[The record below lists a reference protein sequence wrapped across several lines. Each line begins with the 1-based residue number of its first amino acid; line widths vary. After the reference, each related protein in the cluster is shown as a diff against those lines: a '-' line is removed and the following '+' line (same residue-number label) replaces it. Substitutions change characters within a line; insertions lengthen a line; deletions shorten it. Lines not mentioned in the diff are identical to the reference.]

1 MFKLLIADDARISR
15 EGLKKIIPW
24 QDLGI
29 EITGLAKDGIEAF
42 EMIRHHVP
50 DIVISD
56 IRMPGMNGI
65 ELLER
70 VRAIHPHIIFIL
82 LSAYGEFEYAQPAM
96 ELGVKYYLL
105 KPCSEEK
112 LTKVLKDVTKELMD
126 RQPDAAP
133 ADSSAVPGNASGAAL
148 IKQVLYYV
156 DHHFQDSNLNLKYIA
171 SNITYTNSD
180 YLGRLF
186 KAHVGKKFSDYLLE
200 KRMEHAKSLIKTNSE
215 LKVYELCSLCGYDRN
230 TEYFSQIF
238 KKYTGLSP
246 LDYKKKRE
254 EKL

>member
-1 MFKLLIADDARISR
+1 MFRLLIADDARISR
-15 EGLKKIIPW
+15 EGLKKTINW
-24 QDLGI
+24 QALGI
-29 EITGLAKDGIEAF
+29 EVAGLAKDGIEAY
-42 EMIRHHVP
+42 EMIRHLVP

-65 ELLER
+65 ELLEK
-70 VRAIHPHIIFIL
+70 VRKLHPQIIFIL

-112 LTKVLKDVTKELMD
+112 LKKVLSDVTKELSE
-126 RQPDAAP
+126 RQPGASP
-133 ADSSAVPGNASGAAL
+133 ADPAIVPGSASGAAL
-148 IKQVLYYV
+148 IKQVLNYI

-186 KAHVGKKFSDYLLE
+186 KTHVGEKFSDYLLE
-200 KRMEHAKSLIKTNSE
+200 KRMEHAKSLIQSNSE
-215 LKVYELCSLCGYDRN
+215 LKVYELCRLCGYDHN
-230 TEYFSQIF
+230 AEYFSQIF

-246 LDYKKKRE
+246 LDYKKQQE
-254 EKL
+254 ESS